1 MSKSHFA
8 SFLMDRESQG
18 TPVSEAELKNVAHRL
33 AMALVKRGFDA
44 GEVFG
49 SSTDLQGFAVA
60 TEACEIL
67 VDISPPE
74 ITFDRRWGLQV
85 LLDDPGWFA
94 TTREERLGA
103 MKRVEQAV
111 HEALSNDLRAREIG
125 WFLGEGRVSR
135 QVSQPTP

>member
-1 MSKSHFA
+1 MSTSHFA

-18 TPVSEAELKNVAHRL
+18 KPVSEAELKDVAGRL
-33 AMALVKRGFDA
+33 ATALAQRGFEV

-60 TEACEIL
+60 SAACEIL

-74 ITFDRRWGLQV
+74 ITFDKRWGLQV
-85 LLDDPGWFA
+85 LLEDPGWFR
-94 TTREERLGA
+94 TTREQRLGE
-103 MKRVEQAV
+103 MKRVEWAV

-125 WFLGEGRVSR
+125 WFVGEGRVSR